1 MNSDGRSNAS
11 DARADHGARRYSYI
25 DGHDRRDDA
34 QPVSAKDS
42 HASSPGSSTH
52 SDEKHGNSTQPS
64 GAKYSH
70 TSSPVSS
77 PRSDDKRGN
86 SAQPSTVKDSHTSP
100 PSSST
105 HSDEKHDNSAQP
117 SAAKDSPSPS
127 DAHRAA
133 PSSSEGLSGMRV
145 RLQGRSLER
154 LLHELQ
160 AHGVHPREVRR
171 EGLRTLTMRI
181 ERSDEREVRRACADA
196 HVEVR
201 QCTPLGLTRALMHL
215 RRRAAL
221 PICAALCVLML
232 GMLGTRIWR
241 IDVEAPSHALRA
253 QVEQAL
259 SALGAMPGA
268 AKSGL
273 DLRALESAVTA
284 DVPGVKFCQARVRG
298 VTLTLTA
305 QQVEPA
311 PDTLSLYPPGGLYAL
326 CDAVVERVQVLAGR
340 AVVQRG
346 DTVRAGD
353 LLISGEEQLS
363 REDTAPVRA
372 LGIVTGRVW
381 FEGRGEAALI
391 EVALEPTGRQ
401 SLRRVMRLPGR
412 EIVLAKGREFALCRR
427 EVSEQ
432 PIGGLFVPVSIVTT
446 RISELRE
453 RDIQRPMDE
462 AKAIAQEKAR
472 QNAVKKCP
480 DNANIIDKWTEY
492 SIIEGNMIEA
502 RYIIEAEL
510 TIQRGA

>member
-1 MNSDGRSNAS
+1 MNSDGRSSAS
-11 DARADHGARRYSYI
+11 DARADHIARRYSYI
-25 DGHDRRDDA
+25 DGHDRRDDE

-42 HASSPGSSTH
+42 PASSSS
-52 SDEKHGNSTQPS
+52 
-64 GAKYSH
+64 
-70 TSSPVSS
+70 SS

-86 SAQPSTVKDSHTSP
+86 STQPSAVKDSHTSSP
-100 PSSST
+100 R
-105 HSDEKHDNSAQP
+105 SDGKRGHNIQP
-117 SAAKDSPSPS
+117 SPVKDGASPSG
-127 DAHRAA
+127 AHSTA
-133 PSSSEGLSGMRV
+133 PSSGEGLSGMRV

-160 AHGVHPREVRR
+160 AHGVNPREVRR

-181 ERSDEREVRRACADA
+181 ERADEREVRRACADA

-215 RRRAAL
+215 RRRATL

-259 SALGAMPGA
+259 SAMGAMPGA
-268 AKSGL
+268 AKSEL

-311 PDTLSLYPPGGLYAL
+311 PDTLSLYPPGGLYAM
-326 CDAVVERVQVLAGR
+326 CDAVVERVQVLAGH

-381 FEGRGEAALI
+381 FEGRGEAALS
-391 EVALEPTGRQ
+391 EVMLEPTGRQ

-432 PIGGLFVPVSIVTT
+432 PIGGLFVPMSIVTT